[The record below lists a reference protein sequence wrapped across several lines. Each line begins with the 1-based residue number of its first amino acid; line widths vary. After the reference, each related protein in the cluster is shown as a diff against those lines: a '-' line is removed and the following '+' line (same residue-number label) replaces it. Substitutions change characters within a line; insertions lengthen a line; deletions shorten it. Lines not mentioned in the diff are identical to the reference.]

1 MGVRRVDRAA
11 ANLINGRERHP
22 RSDRAWKRL
31 SHSADHGTLW
41 LTTAAVLLLVGDRR
55 AGSRGALS
63 LGMASLIANAV
74 GKNLIGGPRPLLD
87 DVPIARQLRRQPRSA
102 SFPSGHTASAVA
114 FVTGVALESPRTGL
128 VLAPL
133 AAAVSYSRLKVGAH
147 WLSDVVG
154 GALLGAGVAVAGHLV
169 LPVPAH
175 PAGPAAL
182 AGEPIEL
189 PASSRGEGV
198 LVVSN
203 GASGAARRRDP
214 VALLR
219 RRLPEARYR
228 SLGDTDLGEMVAA
241 ELRRR
246 NPPRVLAVV
255 GGDGTVETAARVALE
270 HDLPLLVVPGGTFDH
285 FSRAVGTDSVDAAV
299 AALSA
304 GSGAR
309 VDVAAVDVDGEPHH
323 LAINATA
330 LGVYADYLA
339 ERDRLEGRLGKR
351 VAGLVSGVQI
361 LRRGRTVTIERDDDA
376 ASRGD
381 AGASDAGATGRDA
394 VGRDGGDA
402 AGVGAVGR
410 DAVRRDAVGRGA
422 VGRDAVGRD
431 AVGRDAV
438 GRDGGDAAGA
448 GAVGRGAVRRGAVG
462 RDAVGRGGGDVE
474 GRGGSVR
481 QGAARTAWSVFVGV
495 GRNDDDVVSPMRRR
509 ALDDGS
515 LEVRTLSSG
524 SRLGRIGALSSLAFG
539 PRSTATLRLLGLL
552 PEKEA
557 FSTEVTSRFA
567 VTVAGAPRPA
577 IAHDGEGDTSLPE
590 TAERDGYR
598 YEVRLLPRALRVY
611 RPRG

>member
-1 MGVRRVDRAA
+1 MLPDLDVPASRRRLLPVFTLPMGVRRIDRAA
-11 ANLINGRERHP
+11 ATLINGRQRHP
-22 RSDRAWKRL
+22 VSDRAWKRL

-41 LTTAAVLLLVGDRR
+41 LTTAAGLLLLGNRR

-74 GKNLIGGPRPLLD
+74 GKNLVGGPRPLLD
-87 DVPIARQLRRQPRSA
+87 DVPLARQLRRQPRSA

-154 GALLGAGVAVAGHLV
+154 GALLGAGVAVAGRLL

-175 PAGPAAL
+175 PVGPATL
-182 AGEPIEL
+182 GGTPIDL
-189 PASSRGEGV
+189 PVSTRGEGV

-203 GASGAARRRDP
+203 SSSGSARRRDP

-219 RRLPEARYR
+219 RRLPDARYR
-228 SLGDTDLGEMVAA
+228 SLGDTDLSDIVAS

-246 NPPRVLAVV
+246 TPPRVLAVV
-255 GGDGTVETAARVALE
+255 GGDGTVETAARVAIE

-299 AALSA
+299 DALTS

-309 VDVAAVDVDGEPHH
+309 VDVAAVSIDGEAHH

-339 ERDRLEGRLGKR
+339 ERDRLEDRLGKR
-351 VAGLVSGVQI
+351 VAGLVAGVQI
-361 LRRGRTVTIERDDDA
+361 LRRGRTISID
-376 ASRGD
+376 
-381 AGASDAGATGRDA
+381 
-394 VGRDGGDA
+394 RDGD
-402 AGVGAVGR
+402 
-410 DAVRRDAVGRGA
+410 DVRRP
-422 VGRDAVGRD
+422 
-431 AVGRDAV
+431 
-438 GRDGGDAAGA
+438 
-448 GAVGRGAVRRGAVG
+448 
-462 RDAVGRGGGDVE
+462 
-474 GRGGSVR
+474 
-481 QGAARTAWSVFVGV
+481 AWSVFVGV

-509 ALDDGS
+509 ALDDGA
-515 LEVRTLSSG
+515 LEVRTLSSDT
-524 SRLGRIGALSSLAFG
+524 RRGRVGALSSLAFG

-552 PEKEA
+552 PEPSA
-557 FSTEVTSRFA
+557 FSTEVTASFGA
-567 VTVAGAPRPA
+567 TVGPARRPA
-577 IAHDGEGDTSLPE
+577 VAHDGEGDTSLPAS
-590 TAERDGYR
+590 AEREGFR
-598 YEVRLLPRALRVY
+598 YDVRLLPRALRVY
-611 RPRG
+611 RPRA

>member
-11 ANLINGRERHP
+11 AHLINGRERHP

-154 GALLGAGVAVAGHLV
+154 GALLGAGVAVAGRLV

-410 DAVRRDAVGRGA
+410 
-422 VGRDAVGRD
+422 
-431 AVGRDAV
+431 
-438 GRDGGDAAGA
+438 
-448 GAVGRGAVRRGAVG
+448 
-462 RDAVGRGGGDVE
+462 GGGDVE

>member
-41 LTTAAVLLLVGDRR
+41 LTAAAVLLLVGNRR

-154 GALLGAGVAVAGHLV
+154 GALLGAGVAVVGRLV

-175 PAGPAAL
+175 PVGPATL
-182 AGEPIEL
+182 AGEPVEL
-189 PASSRGEGV
+189 PVSSVGEGV

-203 GASGAARRRDP
+203 AASGAARRRDP
-214 VALLR
+214 VSLLR
-219 RRLPEARYR
+219 KRLPEARYR
-228 SLGDTDLGEMVAA
+228 SLGDTDLGEIVAA

-255 GGDGTVETAARVALE
+255 GGDGTVEAAARVALE

-299 AALSA
+299 SALAA

-361 LRRGRTVTIERDDDA
+361 LRRGHAHGVVGVRRCRAQRRRRRLAYA
-376 ASRGD
+376 APGPRRRLARGAHPLGGLSSRSHRG
-381 AGASDAGATGRDA
+381 
-394 VGRDGGDA
+394 VVV
-402 AGVGAVGR
+402 AGVR
-410 DAVRRDAVGRGA
+410 
-422 VGRDAVGRD
+422 
-431 AVGRDAV
+431 
-438 GRDGGDAAGA
+438 AA
-448 GAVGRGAVRRGAVG
+448 
-462 RDAVGRGGGDVE
+462 E
-474 GRGGSVR
+474 H
-481 QGAARTAWSVFVGV
+481 
-495 GRNDDDVVSPMRRR
+495 DDP
-509 ALDDGS
+509 A
-515 LEVRTLSSG
+515 
-524 SRLGRIGALSSLAFG
+524 
-539 PRSTATLRLLGLL
+539 P
-552 PEKEA
+552 
-557 FSTEVTSRFA
+557 
-567 VTVAGAPRPA
+567 PRPPA
-577 IAHDGEGDTSLPE
+577 
-590 TAERDGYR
+590 
-598 YEVRLLPRALRVY
+598 
-611 RPRG
+611 

>member
-11 ANLINGRERHP
+11 AHLINGRERHP

-154 GALLGAGVAVAGHLV
+154 GALLGAGVAVAGRLV

-189 PASSRGEGV
+189 PASSSGEGV

-381 AGASDAGATGRDA
+381 AGASGGGATGGDA
-394 VGRDGGDA
+394 VRRDGGDA
-402 AGVGAVGR
+402 AGVG
-410 DAVRRDAVGRGA
+410 
-422 VGRDAVGRD
+422 
-431 AVGRDAV
+431 
-438 GRDGGDAAGA
+438 
-448 GAVGRGAVRRGAVG
+448 
-462 RDAVGRGGGDVE
+462 AVGRGGGDVE

>member
-1 MGVRRVDRAA
+1 VLPDHDVPAARRRILPVITLPMGVRRVDRAA

-41 LTTAAVLLLVGDRR
+41 LTTAAVLLLVGNRR

-74 GKNLIGGPRPLLD
+74 GKNLVGGPRPLLD
-87 DVPIARQLRRQPRSA
+87 DVPIGRQLRRQPRSA
-102 SFPSGHTASAVA
+102 SFPSGHTASAIA

-154 GALLGAGVAVAGHLV
+154 GALLGAGVAVAGRLV

-175 PAGPAAL
+175 PVGPAAL
-182 AGEPIEL
+182 AGEPIGL

-214 VALLR
+214 VTLLR
-219 RRLPEARYR
+219 KRLPEARFR

-285 FSRAVGTDSVDAAV
+285 FSRAVGTDSVETAV
-299 AALSA
+299 AALAA
-304 GSGAR
+304 GTGAR

-361 LRRGRTVTIERDDDA
+361 LRRGRTVTFERDGDA
-376 ASRGD
+376 AS
-381 AGASDAGATGRDA
+381 AGGPG
-394 VGRDGGDA
+394 A
-402 AGVGAVGR
+402 AGVGSGA
-410 DAVRRDAVGRGA
+410 DATV
-422 VGRDAVGRD
+422 
-431 AVGRDAV
+431 
-438 GRDGGDAAGA
+438 DGGA
-448 GAVGRGAVRRGAVG
+448 
-462 RDAVGRGGGDVE
+462 
-474 GRGGSVR
+474 VR
-481 QGAARTAWSVFVGV
+481 QGAVRTAWSVFVGV

>member
-1 MGVRRVDRAA
+1 
-11 ANLINGRERHP
+11 
-22 RSDRAWKRL
+22 
-31 SHSADHGTLW
+31 
-41 LTTAAVLLLVGDRR
+41 
-55 AGSRGALS
+55 
-63 LGMASLIANAV
+63 
-74 GKNLIGGPRPLLD
+74 
-87 DVPIARQLRRQPRSA
+87 
-102 SFPSGHTASAVA
+102 
-114 FVTGVALESPRTGL
+114 
-128 VLAPL
+128 
-133 AAAVSYSRLKVGAH
+133 
-147 WLSDVVG
+147 
-154 GALLGAGVAVAGHLV
+154 V

-175 PAGPAAL
+175 PVGPATL
-182 AGEPIEL
+182 AGEPVEL
-189 PASSRGEGV
+189 PVSSGGEGV

-203 GASGAARRRDP
+203 AASGAARRRDP
-214 VALLR
+214 VSLLR
-219 RRLPEARYR
+219 KRLPEARYR
-228 SLGDTDLGEMVAA
+228 SLGDTDLGEIVAA

-255 GGDGTVETAARVALE
+255 GGDGTVEAAARVALE

-299 AALSA
+299 SALAA

-309 VDVAAVDVDGEPHH
+309 VDVAAVDVNGEPHH

-361 LRRGRTVTIERDDDA
+361 LRRGRTVTVE
-376 ASRGD
+376 
-381 AGASDAGATGRDA
+381 
-394 VGRDGGDA
+394 RDGGA
-402 AGVGAVGR
+402 AGDGA
-410 DAVRRDAVGRGA
+410 
-422 VGRDAVGRD
+422 
-431 AVGRDAV
+431 
-438 GRDGGDAAGA
+438 
-448 GAVGRGAVRRGAVG
+448 
-462 RDAVGRGGGDVE
+462 
-474 GRGGSVR
+474 
-481 QGAARTAWSVFVGV
+481 GAARTAWSVFVGV

-509 ALDDGS
+509 ALDDGA
-515 LEVRTLSSG
+515 LEVRTLSAH

-552 PEKEA
+552 PEESA

-611 RPRG
+611 RPRT

>member
-1 MGVRRVDRAA
+1 MLPDHDVPAARRRLFPLLTLPMGVRRVDRAA
-11 ANLINGRERHP
+11 AHLMNGRERHP

-154 GALLGAGVAVAGHLV
+154 GALLGAGVAVAGRLV

-410 DAVRRDAVGRGA
+410 
-422 VGRDAVGRD
+422 
-431 AVGRDAV
+431 
-438 GRDGGDAAGA
+438 
-448 GAVGRGAVRRGAVG
+448 
-462 RDAVGRGGGDVE
+462 GGGDVE

-590 TAERDGYR
+590 TAEHDGYR

>member
-154 GALLGAGVAVAGHLV
+154 GALLGAGVAVAGRLV

-394 VGRDGGDA
+394 VGRG
-402 AGVGAVGR
+402 
-410 DAVRRDAVGRGA
+410 
-422 VGRDAVGRD
+422 
-431 AVGRDAV
+431 
-438 GRDGGDAAGA
+438 GGDAAGA
-448 GAVGRGAVRRGAVG
+448 GAVGRGSVRRGAVG
-462 RDAVGRGGGDVE
+462 RGAVGRGGGDVE

-481 QGAARTAWSVFVGV
+481 QGVARTAWSVFVGV

>member
-1 MGVRRVDRAA
+1 
-11 ANLINGRERHP
+11 
-22 RSDRAWKRL
+22 
-31 SHSADHGTLW
+31 
-41 LTTAAVLLLVGDRR
+41 
-55 AGSRGALS
+55 
-63 LGMASLIANAV
+63 MASLIANAV
-74 GKNLIGGPRPLLD
+74 GKNLVGGPRPLLD
-87 DVPIARQLRRQPRSA
+87 DVPIGRQLRRQPRSA
-102 SFPSGHTASAVA
+102 SFPSGHTASAIA

-154 GALLGAGVAVAGHLV
+154 GALLGAGVAVAGRLV

-175 PAGPAAL
+175 PVGPAAL
-182 AGEPIEL
+182 AGEPIGL

-214 VALLR
+214 VTLLR
-219 RRLPEARYR
+219 KRLPEARYR

-285 FSRAVGTDSVDAAV
+285 FSRAVGTDSVETAV
-299 AALSA
+299 AALAA
-304 GSGAR
+304 GTGAR

-361 LRRGRTVTIERDDDA
+361 LRRGRTVTFERDGDA
-376 ASRGD
+376 VSRG
-381 AGASDAGATGRDA
+381 
-394 VGRDGGDA
+394 
-402 AGVGAVGR
+402 
-410 DAVRRDAVGRGA
+410 
-422 VGRDAVGRD
+422 
-431 AVGRDAV
+431 
-438 GRDGGDAAGA
+438 GA
-448 GAVGRGAVRRGAVG
+448 GAASVGATVDGGA
-462 RDAVGRGGGDVE
+462 
-474 GRGGSVR
+474 VR

-567 VTVAGAPRPA
+567 VTVAGALRPA
-577 IAHDGEGDTSLPE
+577 IAHDGEGDTSLPD

>member
-11 ANLINGRERHP
+11 AHLMNGRERHP

-154 GALLGAGVAVAGHLV
+154 GALLGAGVAVAGRLV

-410 DAVRRDAVGRGA
+410 
-422 VGRDAVGRD
+422 
-431 AVGRDAV
+431 
-438 GRDGGDAAGA
+438 
-448 GAVGRGAVRRGAVG
+448 
-462 RDAVGRGGGDVE
+462 GGGDVE

-590 TAERDGYR
+590 TAEHDGYR

>member
-1 MGVRRVDRAA
+1 MLPDHDVPAARRRILPVITLPMGVRRVDRAA

-41 LTTAAVLLLVGDRR
+41 LTTAAVLLLVGNRR

-74 GKNLIGGPRPLLD
+74 GKNLVGGPRPLLD
-87 DVPIARQLRRQPRSA
+87 DVPIGRQLRRQPRSA
-102 SFPSGHTASAVA
+102 SFPSGHTASAIA

-154 GALLGAGVAVAGHLV
+154 GALLGAGVAVAGRLV

-175 PAGPAAL
+175 PVGPAAL
-182 AGEPIEL
+182 AGEPIGL

-214 VALLR
+214 VTLLR
-219 RRLPEARYR
+219 KRLPEARFR

-285 FSRAVGTDSVDAAV
+285 FSRAVGTDSVETAV
-299 AALSA
+299 AALAA
-304 GSGAR
+304 GTGAR
-309 VDVAAVDVDGEPHH
+309 VDVAAVAVDGEPHH

-361 LRRGRTVTIERDDDA
+361 LRRGRTVTFERD
-376 ASRGD
+376 GD
-381 AGASDAGATGRDA
+381 AVSAGGP
-394 VGRDGGDA
+394 G
-402 AGVGAVGR
+402 
-410 DAVRRDAVGRGA
+410 
-422 VGRDAVGRD
+422 
-431 AVGRDAV
+431 
-438 GRDGGDAAGA
+438 AAGA
-448 GAVGRGAVRRGAVG
+448 GAPGADAPGAG
-462 RDAVGRGGGDVE
+462 ATGDGGA
-474 GRGGSVR
+474 VR

-567 VTVAGAPRPA
+567 VTVAGALRPA
-577 IAHDGEGDTSLPE
+577 IAHDGEGDTSLPD

-611 RPRG
+611 RPHG